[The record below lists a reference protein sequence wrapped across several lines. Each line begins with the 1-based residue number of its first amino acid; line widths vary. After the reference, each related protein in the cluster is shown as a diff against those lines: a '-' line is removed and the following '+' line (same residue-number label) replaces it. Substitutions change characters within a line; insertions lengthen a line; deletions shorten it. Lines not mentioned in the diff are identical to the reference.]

1 MALKNVLSTLKNDGY
16 ILKRLDQYLLKM
28 NDKDADRRWDINS
41 PSSASK
47 CSRAIVY
54 SRLGY
59 DSDANSV
66 DARTRRIFDN
76 GTNTHERLQK
86 YMMDE
91 GMLKMDEVPVILDDL
106 AIQGHTDGLLELSK
120 YELGVLEIK
129 TINTNGFSKLV
140 DAKEDHKEQA
150 LVYLVCLE
158 TRRKWLKDMFKTEE
172 ELLEYLVSDEYHTF
186 VSNHYKHVDEG
197 NKFSKAEKLMF
208 KYEQHMKADKLLWG
222 TSRPIS
228 KMVFL
233 YEDKNTQEIKEF
245 TVKYD
250 EQAWAVLEEKFRY
263 INKFVSN
270 NEIPPRPEEAKG
282 KSSSI
287 CRFCNYKSECFI
299 V

>member
-16 ILKRLDQYLLKM
+16 ILKRLDQYLLRM
-28 NDKDADRRWDINS
+28 NDRDADRRWDINS

-59 DSDANSV
+59 ESDANSV

-76 GTNTHERLQK
+76 GTSTHERLQK

-91 GMLKMDEVPVILDDL
+91 GMLKMDEVPVFLDDL
-106 AIQGHTDGLLELSK
+106 DIQGHTDGLLELSK
-120 YELGVLEIK
+120 YELGILEIK
-129 TINTNGFSKLV
+129 TINTNGFSKLM

-158 TRRKWLKDMFKTEE
+158 SRRIWLKDRFKKEE
-172 ELLEYLVSDEYHTF
+172 ELMSYFMSDEYHEF
-186 VSNHYKHVDEG
+186 IKSHYTHIDEG
-197 NKFSKAEKLMF
+197 AKFSKSEKLMF
-208 KYEQHMKADKLLWG
+208 KYEQHMQADKLLWS
-222 TSRPIS
+222 TARPIS

-250 EQAWAVLEEKFRY
+250 EGAWRLLEEKFKY
-263 INKFVSN
+263 INEHVSRQ
-270 NEIPPRPEEAKG
+270 EIPPRPEEAKG

-287 CRFCNYKSECFI
+287 CRFCNFRSECFI